1 MAFDAFIKIKDI
13 DGEST
18 DEQHKDWI
26 ELISFNH
33 GVSQQVST
41 TASSAGGASAERASF
56 HEFIFSKQ
64 LDIASPAL
72 NLACADGTH
81 IDEIIIE
88 LCRAGTDKVKFM
100 EYKLTNCLISAVNV
114 SGGGGKGEGDL
125 PTESISINY
134 GKITWSYAKQDRKGG
149 KVAGNM
155 AAGWD
160 LQKNCKC

>member
-18 DEQHKDWI
+18 DENHQGWI
-26 ELISFNH
+26 ELLSYNH
-33 GVSQQVST
+33 GVAQQVSG
-41 TASSAGGASAERASF
+41 TASSAGGASAERANF
-56 HEFIFSKQ
+56 NDFGITKQ

-72 NLACADGTH
+72 TLACADGTH
-81 IDEIIIE
+81 IDEIVVE

-100 EYKLTNCLISAVNV
+100 EYKLTNCLISSVNV
-114 SGGGGKGEGDL
+114 SGGTGGDL
-125 PTESISINY
+125 PTESVAINY

-149 KVAGNM
+149 KIAGNM